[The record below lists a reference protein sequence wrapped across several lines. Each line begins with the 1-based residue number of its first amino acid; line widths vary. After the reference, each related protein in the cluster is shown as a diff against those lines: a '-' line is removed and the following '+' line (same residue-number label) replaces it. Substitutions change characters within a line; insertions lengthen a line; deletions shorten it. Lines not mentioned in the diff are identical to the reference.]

1 VVVSAPG
8 GDYALAQL
16 AAPLPIADLT
26 PGGGPWEVEIGFG
39 KGRYLLRRCLEHP
52 ERRFAGIEQVA
63 EYHRRF
69 VSRARRRGAPNW
81 LALRGEALYL
91 LASVLPR
98 GFAAAVHVYFPD
110 PWPKA
115 RHHKRRLFDAE
126 TVDLVIGL
134 LAPGGRLYFATDF
147 LDYGELV
154 LELLATLGVALVAVG
169 VGLRLVFGDV
179 TLAAGLTALLLA
191 PDIFILLVRLV
202 MDKDVPRRARWL
214 IGGAIAYWISPID
227 LLPELFLGPI
237 GYLDDLVVAVAV
249 LSQVFTGDL
258 EPYARKHWTGRQD
271 LHVVLHD
278 ISAAARTLLGPAVHD
293 RLKRLLARQGITLD
307 DTRSPKGGGP
317 PPA

>member
-1 VVVSAPG
+1 MPEGVPPNLPEEVPRH
-8 GDYALAQL
+8 LAEAEPPASVADL
-16 AAPLPIADLT
+16 AA
-26 PGGGPWEVEIGFG
+26 
-39 KGRYLLRRCLEHP
+39 
-52 ERRFAGIEQVA
+52 
-63 EYHRRF
+63 
-69 VSRARRRGAPNW
+69 
-81 LALRGEALYL
+81 
-91 LASVLPR
+91 
-98 GFAAAVHVYFPD
+98 
-110 PWPKA
+110 
-115 RHHKRRLFDAE
+115 FDAE
-126 TVDLVIGL
+126 AAERQAEAALASGGEELPHHDLLGFYDRLRSRVLDTVERRAGKLPEDVII
-134 LAPGGRLYFATDF
+134 
-147 LDYGELV
+147 
-154 LELLATLGVALVAVG
+154 
-169 VGLRLVFGDV
+169 
-179 TLAAGLTALLLA
+179 ALLLA

-293 RLKRLLARQGITLD
+293 RLKRLLARQGIALD
-307 DTRSPKGGGP
+307 DSRTPKGGAE

>member
-1 VVVSAPG
+1 MTDETRAPSTPEG
-8 GDYALAQL
+8 APPHGPEAVPAQAPEPVPPHLSEAVPRQLPETVPLHLAE
-16 AAPLPIADLT
+16 AEPPASIADL
-26 PGGGPWEVEIGFG
+26 
-39 KGRYLLRRCLEHP
+39 
-52 ERRFAGIEQVA
+52 
-63 EYHRRF
+63 
-69 VSRARRRGAPNW
+69 
-81 LALRGEALYL
+81 
-91 LASVLPR
+91 
-98 GFAAAVHVYFPD
+98 AA
-110 PWPKA
+110 
-115 RHHKRRLFDAE
+115 FDAE
-126 TVDLVIGL
+126 AAERQAEAALASGGEELPHHDLLGFYDRLRSRVLDTVERRAGKLPEDVII
-134 LAPGGRLYFATDF
+134 
-147 LDYGELV
+147 
-154 LELLATLGVALVAVG
+154 
-169 VGLRLVFGDV
+169 
-179 TLAAGLTALLLA
+179 ALLLA

-293 RLKRLLARQGITLD
+293 RLKRLLARQGIALD
-307 DTRSPKGGGP
+307 DSRTPKGGAE